1 MSSKFISKAFHRP
14 TVIYILE
21 KTALIATV
29 KDDAEITM
37 LRMKGLNLYFSDE
50 SYNRYVYLFRLKGE
64 MYDSVSTS
72 WTFSRRMYHCE
83 FHFCLNFI
91 PSNIG
96 KNHYEWLQS
105 VCFVYENYCL
115 LNPIRNYGEELYF
128 WSFNFHFDHLIEC
141 LKVKTLSMKR
151 MGLIL
156 CN

>member
-72 WTFSRRMYHCE
+72 
-83 FHFCLNFI
+83 
-91 PSNIG
+91 
-96 KNHYEWLQS
+96 
-105 VCFVYENYCL
+105 
-115 LNPIRNYGEELYF
+115 
-128 WSFNFHFDHLIEC
+128 
-141 LKVKTLSMKR
+141 
-151 MGLIL
+151 
-156 CN
+156 